1 MKQNDTVMNIRIAT
15 ELHDQLKALA
25 KRKYMPLSVMVRLAL
40 MDYITHEAPSVL
52 LTPQNTPQQPSKP
65 MSAKDYKFIREQQ
78 MRGADISTLIQTP
91 QAPSVQNQL
100 GQNQL
105 SEDDWL

>member
-25 KRKYMPLSVMVRLAL
+25 KKKYMPLSVMVRLAL

-52 LTPQNTPQQPSKP
+52 LSTPQSHTPQRKP
-65 MSAKDYKFIREQQ
+65 MSDKEYKFMREQE
-78 MRGADISTLIQTP
+78 MRGASPLRP
-91 QAPSVQNQL
+91 QSPS
-100 GQNQL
+100 NQL
-105 SEDDWL
+105 SAEELADWDY